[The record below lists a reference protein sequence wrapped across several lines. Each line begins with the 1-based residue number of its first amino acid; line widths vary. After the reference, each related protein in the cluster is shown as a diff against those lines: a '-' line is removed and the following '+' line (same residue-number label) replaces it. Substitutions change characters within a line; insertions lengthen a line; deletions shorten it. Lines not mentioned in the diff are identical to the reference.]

1 MFTDCHENK
10 SGTLSRQFVIIICV
24 TSVKAVQFQIV
35 ICSSVNVNPRTT
47 VAAAL
52 SLGENDVNVIYS

>member
-1 MFTDCHENK
+1 M
-10 SGTLSRQFVIIICV
+10 FVIIICV

-35 ICSSVNVNPRTT
+35 ICSSINVNPRTT